1 MVPETRYAKSGDVH
15 IAYQVCGSGPMN
27 VVFLPGWIS
36 HVELNWEEPAFA
48 RFMDRLGSFATVA
61 CFDKRGTGLSDPVP
75 VAELPTLEQ
84 RMDDVRAVMDDAGM
98 DRAALMGIS
107 EGGALG
113 VLFAATYP
121 ERTTALVLYGCW
133 ASMTRTEDYPWGL
146 PAWAREQALASI
158 EDGWSRGDAI
168 EMLAPSVA
176 GDGAFRTRWA
186 RFQRMSASVGAA
198 VAIMRMNFDTDVRA
212 VLPLV
217 STPTLV
223 IARTDDRMVRVGHCR
238 YLAERIP
245 GAQYLELPG
254 EDHLFF
260 VGDNEPVLG
269 EMEEFLTGQRGAAEP
284 ERALATVLF
293 TDIVGSTEMAVA
305 LGDLGWRDLLERHDQ
320 ALRRQLERFRGR
332 LVKSAGDGVLA
343 VFDGPARA
351 IRYAVAVREAL
362 RSLDIEIRSG
372 IHTGEVEL
380 RGDDLAGIAVHI
392 AARVEAQ
399 ARAGEILVSRTVADL
414 VAGSGLEFEDR
425 GEHELKG
432 VPGRWRLFSVD
443 A

>member
-1 MVPETRYAKSGDVH
+1 VWGD
-15 IAYQVCGSGPMN
+15 GPLN
-27 VVFLPGWIS
+27 VVFVPGWIS
-36 HVELNWEEPAFA
+36 HVELHWEEPAVA
-48 RFMDRLGSFATVA
+48 RFFDRLGSFATVA

-98 DRAALMGIS
+98 ERAALIGIS

-121 ERTTALVLYGCW
+121 ARTSALVLYGCW

-146 PAWAREQALASI
+146 PREAQEEVLSRI
-158 EDGWSRGDAI
+158 EEGWSRGEAI
-168 EMLAPSVA
+168 ELLAPSVA
-176 GDGAFRTRWA
+176 GDAESRARWA

-198 VAIMRMNFDTDVRA
+198 VATMRMNFETDVRA

-217 STPTLV
+217 SAPTLV
-223 IARTDDRMVRVGHCR
+223 IARAGDRVILAEHGR

-245 GAQYLELPG
+245 DARYVELPG

-260 VGDNEPVLG
+260 VGDIEPVLG
-269 EMEEFLTGQRGAAEP
+269 EMEEFLTGYRSAAEP
-284 ERALATVLF
+284 ERALATVLL
-293 TDIVGSTEMAVA
+293 TDIVGSTQRAVA
-305 LGDLGWRDLLERHDQ
+305 LGDRGWRDLLERHDQ
-320 ALRRQLERFRGR
+320 TLHRQLQRFRGR
-332 LVKSAGDGVLA
+332 LVKSTGDGVLA

-351 IRYAVAVREAL
+351 IRYAAAVRDAL
-362 RSLDIEIRSG
+362 RSLDVEIRSG

-380 RGDDLAGIAVHI
+380 RGDDVAGIAVHI

-399 ARAGEILVSRTVADL
+399 ARPGEILVSRTVADL

-432 VPGRWRLFSVD
+432 VPGRWRLFAVLH
-443 A
+443 